1 MKKGMIYE
9 LNIEETRFPGE
20 GISYLEDK
28 KIYVKNAY
36 PGQKVMARIHKNR
49 KDRAEARVTE
59 VVERAE
65 YEIEAPCPHF
75 YHCGGCTQQF
85 VPYEQ
90 QLKFKEDQVLDLFKK
105 AGIDGFNYLGIEGSP
120 EEYEYRN
127 KMEFTFGDMEK
138 GGELMLGMH
147 MPGKSFGIINTDSCI
162 LVDEDVRK
170 IHNTVVK
177 YFREATL
184 PHYKVMKHEGYLRNL
199 VVRKAKKTGEILI
212 NLVTTSQL
220 DINLDS
226 LKENLVNIEYQGSL
240 KGIIHTI
247 NDSLSEV
254 VAADRI
260 EVLYGQD
267 YIMEELLGLKFKITP
282 FSFFQTNSLGAERL
296 YSIVR
301 DFMGDASDKVVF
313 DLYCGTGTI
322 GQIAAGKAKKVVGIE
337 LIEEAVE
344 SAKENAA
351 MNGLDNCN
359 FIAGDI
365 AKVIQTVEDK
375 PDLII
380 LDPPRSGVHP
390 VALDYV
396 IKFNAPTIIY
406 VSCNP
411 KTLMTDLKVFKERG
425 YEVKQVKVKDM
436 FPQTSHVETVVL
448 LSQRKADD
456 YVEVELE
463 LDELDVTSAESKAT
477 YVEIKDY
484 VFKTHGLKVSNLY
497 ISQVKRK
504 CGIEVGENYNLPKS
518 EDSRQPQCPEEKEK
532 AIRDALEHFGMA

>member
-1 MKKGMIYE
+1 MKDMKKGMIYE
-9 LNIEETRFPGE
+9 LKIEETRFPGE
-20 GISYLEDK
+20 GVAYLEDK
-28 KIYVKNAY
+28 KVYIKNAY
-36 PGQKVMARIHKNR
+36 PGQKVMARIHKKR

-59 VVERAE
+59 VVEKAD
-65 YEIEAPCPHF
+65 YEIDPPCPHF

-85 VPYEQ
+85 VPYEK
-90 QLKFKEDQVLDLFKK
+90 QLEFKEEQVLDLFKK
-105 AGIDGFNYLGIEGSP
+105 NHIEGFKYLGIEGSP
-120 EEYEYRN
+120 EDYEYRN
-127 KMEFTFGDMEK
+127 KMEFTFGDFEK
-138 GGELMLGMH
+138 GGQLMLGMH
-147 MPGKSFGIINTDSCI
+147 MPGRSFSIVNTDSCI
-162 LVDEDVRK
+162 LIDEDVRK
-170 IHNTVVK
+170 IHNTVIK
-177 YFREATL
+177 YFRELAL
-184 PHYKVMKHEGYLRNL
+184 PHYKIMKREGYLRNL

-220 DINLDS
+220 DINLDK
-226 LKENLVNIEYQGSL
+226 LKETLVNIDYQGTL

-260 EVLYGQD
+260 EVLFGQD
-267 YIMEELLGLKFKITP
+267 YITEELLGLKFKISP

-301 DFMGDASDKVVF
+301 DFMADASDKVVF

-351 MNGLDNCN
+351 MNGLNNCH
-359 FIAGDI
+359 FIAGDV
-365 AKVIQTVEDK
+365 AKVIQTIEDK

-396 IKFNAPTIIY
+396 IKFDAPTIIY

-411 KTLMTDLKVFKERG
+411 KTLVNDLKVLQDRG
-425 YEVKQVKVKDM
+425 YEVREVKVKDM
-436 FPQTSHVETVVL
+436 FPQTGHVETVCL
-448 LSQRKADD
+448 M
-456 YVEVELE
+456 
-463 LDELDVTSAESKAT
+463 SK
-477 YVEIKDY
+477 K
-484 VFKTHGLKVSNLY
+484 
-497 ISQVKRK
+497 
-504 CGIEVGENYNLPKS
+504 
-518 EDSRQPQCPEEKEK
+518 
-532 AIRDALEHFGMA
+532 